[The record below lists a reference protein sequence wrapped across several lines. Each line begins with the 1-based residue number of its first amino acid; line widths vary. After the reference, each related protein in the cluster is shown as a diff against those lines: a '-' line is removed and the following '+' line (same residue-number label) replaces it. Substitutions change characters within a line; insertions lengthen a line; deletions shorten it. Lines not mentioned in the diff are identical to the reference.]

1 MLRLVVEST
10 HQLTLTRDRV
20 VKRFRSWDKGEPE
33 REWAGL
39 QVLHRYAPGPAQQPL
54 QRRAEDGAPV
64 IVMTRVAGEPLGTVP
79 LTREQL
85 TALST
90 ALQVMH
96 AAVPAGALTGISE
109 RRWGP
114 AELCSTLRSWIAEP
128 VPEANPPVSASARA
142 ASSWLGSSEASVLVG
157 PLAERAFSRGRDLDN
172 FVWDGAR
179 CHVVDFED
187 SGISD
192 PACEVADLLEH
203 VSAWLPGL
211 IKEDDLIEALG
222 FCAAQRARLLGFRR
236 CDRPARRPGAGEPRR
251 LTTAIRRRGA
261 DRRDARPAARR
272 PGQGVRARVRAAAQ
286 TSLMAVEVTGW
297 PRSLGDEADPT
308 NLWRPKIAVP
318 LGG

>member
-1 MLRLVVEST
+1 MVEST

-39 QVLHRYAPGPAQQPL
+39 QVLHRHAPGLAPQPL

-64 IVMTRVAGEPLGTVP
+64 IVMTRVAGEPLGTAP

-85 TALST
+85 AALGQ

-96 AAVPAGALTGISE
+96 AAVPAEALTGIPE

-128 VPEANPPVSASARA
+128 IPEPGPAVGAAARA
-142 ASSWLGSSEASVLVG
+142 ASSWLGSGEVSVLAG
-157 PLAERAFSRGRDLDN
+157 PLAQRVFSHADGNLAN

-179 CHVVDFED
+179 CRVVDFED

-192 PACEVADLLEH
+192 PAYEVADLLEH
-203 VSAWLPGL
+203 VSACLQGL

-222 FCAAQRARLLGFRR
+222 FCAAQRARLRGFRR
-236 CDRPARRPGAGEPRR
+236 
-251 LTTAIRRRGA
+251 
-261 DRRDARPAARR
+261 
-272 PGQGVRARVRAAAQ
+272 
-286 TSLMAVEVTGW
+286 LMAVFWLLMLLPGNPGYRRNPPGSAERQAERV
-297 PRSLGDEADPT
+297 LG
-308 NLWRPKIAVP
+308 L
-318 LGG
+318 L